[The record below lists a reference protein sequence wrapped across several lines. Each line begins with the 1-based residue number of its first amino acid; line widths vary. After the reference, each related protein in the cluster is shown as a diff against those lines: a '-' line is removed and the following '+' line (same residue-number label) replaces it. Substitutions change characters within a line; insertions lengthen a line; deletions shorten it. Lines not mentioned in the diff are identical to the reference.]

1 MTAGPI
7 RRLEVGHFSS
17 LFMELQKAG
26 RSVISGRSIRLKA
39 PNSRG
44 ICNTVAG
51 RVGAG
56 PQKGEPRGAPS
67 GRHARWASRA
77 VDDHCSVEDLFLF
90 PFSIFSSYSQILAN
104 ILLNI

>member
-67 GRHARWASRA
+67 GRHTRWASRA
-77 VDDHCSVEDLFLF
+77 VMITVQLKIFFFFLFLSF
-90 PFSIFSSYSQILAN
+90 LAILKSLLIFC
-104 ILLNI
+104 

>member
-67 GRHARWASRA
+67 GRHAQWASRA
-77 VDDHCSVEDLFLF
+77 VMITVQLKIFFFFLFLSF
-90 PFSIFSSYSQILAN
+90 LAILKSLLIFC
-104 ILLNI
+104 